1 MNHEKTNASWKNQ
14 EKLIANNFYHK
25 NMTMGDQNDHEHLV
39 KDSGLHLA
47 CRCIPS
53 K

>member
-1 MNHEKTNASWKNQ
+1 MNHEKTNASWKSQ
-14 EKLIANNFYHK
+14 EKLIAKFFDHK
-25 NMTMGDQNDHEHLV
+25 NMTMGDRNDHEHLLM
-39 KDSGLHLA
+39 DSGLHLA